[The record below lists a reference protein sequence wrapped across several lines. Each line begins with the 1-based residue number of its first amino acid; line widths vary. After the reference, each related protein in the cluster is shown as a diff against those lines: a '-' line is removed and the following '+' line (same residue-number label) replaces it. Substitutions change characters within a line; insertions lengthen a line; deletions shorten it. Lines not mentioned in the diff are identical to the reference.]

1 MYKRVTL
8 FVLFSILTLSLGACA
23 PAAEEPAPELVVE
36 EAPPPPPPP
45 PRHELTEVAISEEIP
60 DFTSQNIEVLGVKIG
75 DSTNAV
81 AGSLGEVTGNTV
93 VGEEDYITAYRNG
106 GIFLYTIRLTGIARG
121 IEVTSQLAD
130 EIVDPNLKAWLE
142 DGDQS
147 VLREW
152 FGPEESL
159 ENVPEDNNATE
170 FVYDSRGIRFVQR
183 VIEGQDFY
191 AVRFSEI
198 Q

>member
-1 MYKRVTL
+1 MRNILTL
-8 FVLFSILTLSLGACA
+8 LVLFSTLTLSLGACA
-23 PAAEEPAPELVVE
+23 PAAEEPVAEPVVE
-36 EAPPPPPPP
+36 EAPPPPP

-60 DFTSQNIEVLGVKIG
+60 DFTSQNIEVLGIKIG

-81 AGSLGEVTGNTV
+81 AGDLGELTGDTV
-93 VGEEDYITAYRNG
+93 VREEDYITAYREG
-106 GIFLYTIRLTGIARG
+106 GILIYTIRLTGIARA

-130 EIVDPNLKAWLE
+130 EVVDPNLKVWLE

-152 FGPEESL
+152 LGPEESL
-159 ENVPEDNNATE
+159 ESIPDDNNATE
-170 FVYDSRGIRFVQR
+170 FGYDSRGLRFIQR
-183 VIEGQDFY
+183 VINGQDFY
-191 AVRFSEI
+191 AVRFSEM

>member
-1 MYKRVTL
+1 MRNRLTL
-8 FVLFSILTLSLGACA
+8 LVLFSTLTLSLGACA
-23 PAAEEPAPELVVE
+23 PAAEEPVAEPVVE
-36 EAPPPPPPP
+36 EAPPPPP

-81 AGSLGEVTGNTV
+81 AGNLGELIGDTV
-93 VGEEDYITAYRNG
+93 VGDEDYITAYREG
-106 GIFLYTIRLTGIARG
+106 GILIYTIRLTGIARA

-142 DGDQS
+142 DGDQA

-152 FGPEESL
+152 LGPEEGL
-159 ENVPEDNNATE
+159 ENIPEDNNATE
-170 FVYDSRGIRFVQR
+170 FTYDSRGLRFIQR
-183 VIEGQDFY
+183 VINGQDFY
-191 AVRFSEI
+191 AVRFSEM

>member
-1 MYKRVTL
+1 MRNRLTL
-8 FVLFSILTLSLGACA
+8 LVLFSTLTLSLGACA
-23 PAAEEPAPELVVE
+23 PAAEEPVAEPVVE
-36 EAPPPPPPP
+36 EAPPPPP

-60 DFTSQNIEVLGVKIG
+60 DFTSQNIEVLGIKIG

-81 AGSLGEVTGNTV
+81 AGDLGELTGDTV
-93 VGEEDYITAYRNG
+93 VGEEDYITAYREG
-106 GIFLYTIRLTGIARG
+106 GILIYTIRLTGIARA

-130 EIVDPNLKAWLE
+130 EIVDPNLKVWLE

-152 FGPEESL
+152 LGPEESL
-159 ENVPEDNNATE
+159 ESIPDDNNATE
-170 FVYDSRGIRFVQR
+170 FGYDSRGLRFIQR
-183 VIEGQDFY
+183 VINGQDFY
-191 AVRFSEI
+191 AVRFSEM

>member
-1 MYKRVTL
+1 MRNRLTL
-8 FVLFSILTLSLGACA
+8 LVLFSTLTLSLGACA
-23 PAAEEPAPELVVE
+23 PAAEEPVAEPVVE
-36 EAPPPPPPP
+36 EAPPPPP

-60 DFTSQNIEVLGVKIG
+60 DFTSQNIEVLGIKIG

-81 AGSLGEVTGNTV
+81 AGDLGELTGDTV
-93 VGEEDYITAYRNG
+93 VREEDYITAYREG
-106 GIFLYTIRLTGIARG
+106 GILIYTIRLTGIARA

-130 EIVDPNLKAWLE
+130 EIVDPNLKVWLE

-152 FGPEESL
+152 LGPEESL
-159 ENVPEDNNATE
+159 ESIPDDNNATE
-170 FVYDSRGIRFVQR
+170 FGYDSRGLRFIQR
-183 VIEGQDFY
+183 VINGQDFY
-191 AVRFSEI
+191 AVRFSEM

>member
-1 MYKRVTL
+1 MCNRLTL
-8 FVLFSILTLSLGACA
+8 FVLFSTLTLSVGACA
-23 PAAEEPAPELVVE
+23 PSAEEPAPEPVVE

-81 AGSLGEVTGNTV
+81 AGNLGELIGDTV
-93 VGEEDYITAYRNG
+93 VGDEDYITAYREG

-142 DGDQS
+142 DGDQA

-152 FGPEESL
+152 LGPEEGL
-159 ENVPEDNNATE
+159 ENIPEDNNATE
-170 FVYDSRGIRFVQR
+170 FTYDSRGLRFIQR
-183 VIEGQDFY
+183 VINGQDFY
-191 AVRFSEI
+191 AVRFSEM